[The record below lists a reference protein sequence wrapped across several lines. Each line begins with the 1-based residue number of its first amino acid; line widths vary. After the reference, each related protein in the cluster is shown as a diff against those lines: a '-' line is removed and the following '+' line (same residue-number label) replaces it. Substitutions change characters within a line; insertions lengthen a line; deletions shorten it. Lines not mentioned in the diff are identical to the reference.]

1 MGNSQFADYVMTLF
15 PNGEYNRVVHFT
27 DPVPDQPSMLLG
39 FKHAGNEIWYFSPLG
54 SDFSHKECVNKAG
67 EQENR
72 GCSHTLF
79 MRPFVEDH
87 RNYLNEKISWLCN
100 AYETP
105 NLQAKNLA
113 LSGHVESAI

>member
-1 MGNSQFADYVMTLF
+1 MTLF

-54 SDFSHKECVNKAG
+54 SDFSHKECANKAG
-67 EQENR
+67 DQENR

-105 NLQAKNLA
+105 NLQAKSLA
-113 LSGHVESAI
+113 LSGRANYAI